1 MGDELNWKF
10 WERSQPEEHRYT
22 MDDYAAWMNVF
33 TYQGN
38 AYGFGLGGGLK
49 QTLVGEAEPEAR
61 DFEGN
66 SRYNFGEDAIVF
78 AAMAVRQNVFSSIRF
93 QWQQITKG
101 RPGDLFGNP
110 ALGILE
116 NPWPSG
122 TTQDLLSQAIQDADL
137 AGNYYSIPDTPLPLI
152 GSNEQG
158 KELVRLRPDWV
169 QILLEPRIMPQ
180 RRLRDANGNDVGP
193 AHVGYRKV
201 GYLYYEGG
209 VHSGVEPV
217 VFGRE
222 EVAHFAPLPDPL
234 ATYRG
239 MSWLTPLAREI
250 AADKQMTKH
259 KQKFLENGA
268 TPSMIIHY
276 PVETTI
282 AQARK
287 FRKALEEEH
296 QGVQNAY
303 KPLHVGGGAD
313 ATVVGSNFNEID
325 FKAVQGAGETRI
337 ASAAGVPAVVLG
349 LSEGMQGS
357 SLNAGNYGQARR
369 RLADITAHPLW
380 ANVSG
385 SLELLCDPKP
395 TDPVGRPLDKGSY
408 RLWYDAR
415 DVPFLREDAKD
426 AALITQIQMTVI
438 VALVQAGFKWES
450 AVAATTQQNPQLL
463 EHSGLLSV
471 QLQDPTKPPPAL
483 PNGGAPQGPNGNLPQ
498 GKTPQQLTKETIELF
513 DLLARSGGGN

>member
-1 MGDELNWKF
+1 MNWKF
-10 WERSQPEEHRYT
+10 WERSQPDEEHRYT
-22 MDDYAAWMNVF
+22 LDDYLTWLNVF

-38 AYGFGLGGGLK
+38 SYGFGMGGGLK
-49 QTLVGEAEPEAR
+49 QTLGGEYAEPEA
-61 DFEGN
+61 GN
-66 SRYNFGEDAIVF
+66 FTGNATAHFGEDAIVF
-78 AAMAVRQNVFSSIRF
+78 AAMAVRMNVFSSIRF

-101 RPGDLFGNP
+101 RPGDLFGTE

-158 KELVRLRPDWV
+158 KELVRLRPDWM

-180 RRLRDANGNDVGP
+180 RRLLDANGNDVGP
-193 AHVGYRKV
+193 AHVGYRKI
-201 GYLYYEGG
+201 GYAYYEGG
-209 VHSGVEPV
+209 VHSGTEPV

-250 AADKQMTKH
+250 LADKQMTKH
-259 KQKFLENGA
+259 KQKFMENGA
-268 TPSMIIHY
+268 TPNMIIHY
-276 PVETTI
+276 PVETTV
-282 AQARK
+282 AQAKK
-287 FRKALEEEH
+287 FRKALQEEH
-296 QGVQNAY
+296 TGVDNAY
-303 KPLHVGGGAD
+303 KTLHVGGGAD
-313 ATVVGSNFNEID
+313 ATVVGSHFNQID

-337 ASAAGVPAVVLG
+337 AAAAGVPAVVLG
-349 LSEGMQGS
+349 ISEGMQGS

-369 RLADITAHPLW
+369 RLADVTAHPLW
-380 ANVSG
+380 QNASG
-385 SLELLCDPKP
+385 SFEMLCDPKP
-395 TDPVGRPLDKGSY
+395 TDPVGRPLTRGSY

-438 VALVQAGFKWES
+438 VALVQAGFEWES
-450 AVAATTQQNPQLL
+450 AVSATTQQNPTLL
-463 EHSGLLSV
+463 KHSGLLSV
-471 QLQDPTKPPPAL
+471 QLQDPTKPQPG
-483 PNGGAPQGPNGNLPQ
+483 PNGNAPQGPQGNLPQ
-498 GKTPQQLTKETIELF
+498 GKTPQQLTKETMELF
-513 DLLARSGGGN
+513 DLLARSNS